1 MADYEIYAVRYGEH
15 MDRYQSQNFLT
26 TDPHEN
32 PIMPMDFSVWAI
44 VGGGKTFIVDSGFN
58 PETGVKRQ
66 RKVTRPVGEGL
77 KAAGFNCEAIEDV
90 IVTHMHYD
98 HVGNHELFPN
108 ARYHIQEKEM
118 SYCTGACMCHHS
130 LNHPFEVDDV
140 VTMVRR
146 VFAGRVKF
154 HDGSAEIAPDLSV
167 HLVGGHSQGLQ
178 VVRVRT
184 KRGWVVLA
192 SDTSHYYANFE
203 TGRPFPII
211 VSMEHMMRGFD
222 TLRQLASSDAHII
235 PGHDPL
241 VMKRYPAA
249 KPGLEGVVRL
259 DPPPQ

>member
-1 MADYEIYAVRYGEH
+1 MADYEIYAIRYGEH
-15 MDRYQSQNFLT
+15 MDRYRSQNFLT
-26 TDPHEN
+26 TDPHDN
-32 PIMPMDFSVWAI
+32 PIMPMDFFVWAI
-44 VGGGKTFIVDSGFN
+44 VGDGKTYIVDSGFT
-58 PETGVKRQ
+58 PEMGVKRQ

-98 HVGNHELFPN
+98 HVGNHDLFPN

-118 SYCTGACMCHHS
+118 SYCTGACMCHHP
-130 LNHPFEVDDV
+130 LNHPFEVEDV
-140 VTMVRR
+140 LAMVRR
-146 VFAGRVKF
+146 IFAGRAQF
-154 HDGSAEIAPDLSV
+154 HDGSSEIAPGLSL
-167 HLVGGHSQGLQ
+167 HWIGGHSAGLQ

-203 TGRPFPII
+203 TGQPFPII
-211 VSMEHMMRGFD
+211 VNMEHMLRGFD
-222 TLRQLASSDAHII
+222 TLRQLASSQAHII

-249 KPGLEGVVRL
+249 RPGLEGVVRL
-259 DPPPQ
+259 DPPPR